1 MLIKKILLRTV
12 IDKMQLVPID
22 EKDIVNPLRLMN
34 PTVITD
40 YYRNSNDEIIAM
52 VKSTYTNSIIE
63 YKQDHQMNWIPVST
77 ASDKD
82 RFISMHKKIRKL
94 SGALKR
100 IKRASYV

>member
-1 MLIKKILLRTV
+1 MV

-22 EKDIVNPLRLMN
+22 EKDIVNPLNLMN
-34 PTVITD
+34 PTVIID

-63 YKQDHQMNWIPVST
+63 YKQDHQMNWIPVPA
-77 ASDKD
+77 ASDKDSD